1 MQCVNGIN
9 AVGGID
15 GKTKLAIK
23 GKLIGALLGSFA
35 GPMGTILGGLVGH
48 LFDRATEDKEG
59 WGRFIEGF
67 PRSNRDPRTEVDD
80 ISTAQ
85 LNFLS
90 SLIGLSVAVAN
101 ADGHVRVSQME
112 ALKTIFRDSFPYS
125 GDDLR
130 IIQGIIDETF
140 LNRHRLNLA
149 GLCAYYRS
157 TSSLAGRL
165 LLLRLLFKIAAADR
179 MGISRE
185 EEGMIQRVAVLL
197 GVEGSNYKSIQAEF
211 VQTTGNAYQTLGI
224 TATAAESE
232 IRSAYRKLAAQ
243 YHPDKVINLG
253 EEFAKVA
260 EEKFKL
266 ISQAYD
272 EIRRERGF

>member
-1 MQCVNGIN
+1 M
-9 AVGGID
+9 
-15 GKTKLAIK
+15 AIK

-48 LFDRATEDKEG
+48 LFDRATEDKDG

-67 PRSNRDPRTEVDD
+67 PRSNRDSRPEVDSV
-80 ISTAQ
+80 STAQ

-90 SLIGLSVAVAN
+90 SLIGISVAVAN
-101 ADGHVRVSQME
+101 ADGHVRVSQIE
-112 ALKTIFRDSFPYS
+112 ALKAFFRDSFPYS
-125 GDDLR
+125 GNDLR
-130 IIQGIIDETF
+130 LIQGIIDETF
-140 LNRHRLNLA
+140 LNRHRLDLA
-149 GLCAYYRS
+149 GLCVYYRT
-157 TSSLAGRL
+157 TSSLSGRL

-179 MGISRE
+179 MGVSRE
-185 EEGMIQRVAVLL
+185 EERLIQRVAVLL
-197 GVEGSNYKSIQAEF
+197 GVEGSHYKSIQTEF
-211 VQTTGNAYQTLGI
+211 VQTTGNAYLALG
-224 TATAAESE
+224 TTPAAAESE

-266 ISQAYD
+266 INQAYD